1 MSLLQERAAKIA
13 EVHDLY
19 MKGLITE
26 EEYKRRIENLNLEY
40 EDLMLDVF
48 GEHEVAKVNLS
59 QSTTEALVNLQETQ
73 TKELDRIYG
82 EAGKTT
88 TDISQGIIR

>member
-40 EDLMLDVF
+40 EDLMLNVF

-73 TKELDRIYG
+73 TKELDRIYE